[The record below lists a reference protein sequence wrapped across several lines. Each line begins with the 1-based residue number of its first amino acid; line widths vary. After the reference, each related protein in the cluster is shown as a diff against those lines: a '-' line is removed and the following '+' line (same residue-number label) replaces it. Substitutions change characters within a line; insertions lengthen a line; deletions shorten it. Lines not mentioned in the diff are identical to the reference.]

1 MSSLV
6 LIGLL
11 IITLGMAAMIILL
24 WVKLSKVTSI
34 AQRAQQEI
42 ERQEKVAEKQIMEQ
56 KAAQETQSAPREKKA
71 VRLPKPSLAPDA
83 RLEGV
88 SYAYNAIPGVMGA
101 IIADRFGQP
110 ISVDSDLALDKVFI
124 SAHLVELYSM
134 AKKEKLSIGRLKNAI
149 LMGEGS
155 YWVISELVGIHL
167 GLWFEKE
174 VPTDS
179 ALELFEDF
187 KFSVANSLKN
197 YYTKIW

>member
-1 MSSLV
+1 MNSLL

-34 AQRAQQEI
+34 AQRTQQEI
-42 ERQEKVAEKQIMEQ
+42 ERQEKSAERQIAEQ
-56 KAAQETQSAPREKKA
+56 KAKQETQPAPHERA
-71 VRLPKPSLAPDA
+71 IHLPKPSLAPDA

-88 SYAYNAIPGVMGA
+88 SYTYNAIPGVMGA

-124 SAHLVELYSM
+124 SAHLVELYSI

>member
-1 MSSLV
+1 MLKSNGFNFGPNALLSLPTYDLFEELVRIFELNSKPDPYLQFLLDAV
-6 LIGLL
+6 LSVSAKKFQGLSE
-11 IITLGMAAMIILL
+11 ILE
-24 WVKLSKVTSI
+24 WW
-34 AQRAQQEI
+34 
-42 ERQEKVAEKQIMEQ
+42 EK
-56 KAAQETQSAPREKKA
+56 
-71 VRLPKPSLAPDA
+71 
-83 RLEGV
+83 
-88 SYAYNAIPGVMGA
+88 
-101 IIADRFGQP
+101 
-110 ISVDSDLALDKVFI
+110 
-124 SAHLVELYSM
+124 
-134 AKKEKLSIGRLKNAI
+134 KKEKLSIGRLKNAI

>member
-6 LIGLL
+6 LIGVL

-34 AQRAQQEI
+34 AQRTQQEI
-42 ERQEKVAEKQIMEQ
+42 ERQEKSAERQIAEQ
-56 KAAQETQSAPREKKA
+56 KAKQETQPAPHERA
-71 VRLPKPSLAPDA
+71 IHLPKPSLAPDA

-88 SYAYNAIPGVMGA
+88 SYTYNAIPGVMGA

>member
-24 WVKLSKVTSI
+24 WVRLSKVTSI
-34 AQRAQQEI
+34 AQRTQQEI
-42 ERQEKVAEKQIMEQ
+42 ERQEKVAEKQIAEQ
-56 KAAQETQSAPREKKA
+56 KAKQETQPAPHERA
-71 VRLPKPSLAPDA
+71 IHLPKPSLAPDA

-134 AKKEKLSIGRLKNAI
+134 AKQEKLSIGRLKNAI